1 MPGSA
6 PRSPNGTGPAAANQ
20 PAGTDLAKVAKQII
34 SRAIEAHG
42 GKAQLT
48 KVHADR
54 VKLKGKMVVGKTEV
68 PYAADTMV
76 QLPNQFRNTVQF
88 NQGKKDVTMVQVING
103 EKVALWINGA
113 NQKLPLAME
122 EEIRQNF
129 ALNRA
134 IRLVSLLEDP
144 AFELAYLGKEEETD
158 RNLLV
163 VRVTRRGLRELRMF
177 FEEKTGYLVK
187 TEHPVDYQ
195 GKPYLQQE
203 HYSDFRD
210 LSGFRRPVKMEI
222 IRGGQKILEATL
234 TQVNYPESIPP
245 EFFETEGKP

>member
-1 MPGSA
+1 M
-6 PRSPNGTGPAAANQ
+6 PRSANGTAPAIAPQ
-20 PAGTDLAKVAKQII
+20 PAGTDLAKVARQII

-42 GKAQLT
+42 GKAQIT

-54 VKLKGKMVVGKTEV
+54 VKLKGKMVVGKTEI
-68 PYAADTMV
+68 PYTADTMV

-103 EKVALWINGA
+103 EKIALWVNGA
-113 NQKLPLAME
+113 SQKLPLAME
-122 EEIRQNF
+122 EEIRQSF

-134 IRLVSLLEDP
+134 IRMVGLLEDP
-144 AFELAYLGKEEETD
+144 AFELAYLGKEEEPE

-163 VRVTRRGLRELRMF
+163 VRVNRRGLRELRMF
-177 FEEKTGYLVK
+177 FDEKTGYLVK

-195 GKPYLQQE
+195 GKPFLQQE
-203 HYSDFRD
+203 YYSDFRD
-210 LSGFRRPVKMEI
+210 LSGFHRPVKMEI